1 MELTRRAASLSSEV
15 EKANAQRNELQTK
28 LDQAISEIT
37 SAQSQLE
44 DKQPRLGG
52 TESEPE
58 NAKQTADQAKAQ
70 DADLAKRAASL
81 NSELE
86 KANAQSYLVDL
97 GNAGRQSVPRSLLC
111 LPDGA
116 RQYCLGAE
124 MVPGRPGC
132 SPSWRRPL
140 G

>member
-1 MELTRRAASLSSEV
+1 MLSRR
-15 EKANAQRNELQTK
+15 QIR
-28 LDQAISEIT
+28 
-37 SAQSQLE
+37 
-44 DKQPRLGG
+44 R
-52 TESEPE
+52 
-58 NAKQTADQAKAQ
+58 AQ

-86 KANAQSYLVDL
+86 KANAQAMSTSETPAGKVSLVASYV
-97 GNAGRQSVPRSLLC
+97 V
-111 LPDGA
+111 PDGA